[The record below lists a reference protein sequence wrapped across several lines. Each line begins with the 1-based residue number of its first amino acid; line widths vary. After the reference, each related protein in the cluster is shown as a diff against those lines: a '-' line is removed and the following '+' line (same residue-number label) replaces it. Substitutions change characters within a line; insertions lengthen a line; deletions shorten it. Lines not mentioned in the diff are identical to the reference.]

1 MRQTGLCC
9 PVMTSCAPV
18 PTFCLLQCALR
29 PYGINLATAA
39 QHLCL
44 CRNCALPCD
53 TTRVTSNL
61 QLSLQGTLR
70 PEEIK
75 QLMSSAHRPNYILL
89 VLSELIEHT
98 DIVTPE
104 RFRMDQNL
112 TFLHDAHGACERLLK
127 TPIPLSYTR

>member
-1 MRQTGLCC
+1 MQSNAYVAIYQVCFLHATH
-9 PVMTSCAPV
+9 VT
-18 PTFCLLQCALR
+18 T
-29 PYGINLATAA
+29 NLI
-39 QHLCL
+39 
-44 CRNCALPCD
+44 LP
-53 TTRVTSNL
+53 
-61 QLSLQGTLR
+61 LQGTLR

-127 TPIPLSYTR
+127 TPIPLSYTRYNMVNHSRLKLGQLLASLHVCRHAHALA

>member
-1 MRQTGLCC
+1 MHVPLYIK
-9 PVMTSCAPV
+9 CAFSMHATHV
-18 PTFCLLQCALR
+18 TT
-29 PYGINLATAA
+29 NLTLA
-39 QHLCL
+39 
-44 CRNCALPCD
+44 
-53 TTRVTSNL
+53 
-61 QLSLQGTLR
+61 LQGTLR